1 MLVNMCEILQKSR
14 EGKYGV
20 VAPNICHEDSARAA
34 IQVAEEN
41 NAPIILDVIFNVTP
55 DIELLG
61 KIVRDMAEKATVPV
75 ALNLD
80 HGGTF
85 EQAMI
90 AIRAGFS
97 SIMVDRSSLPYE
109 QNVAEVSELVKIA
122 HAVGLSV
129 EAELGHVGVGAQ
141 YDEDRNA
148 GLTDP
153 AQAKA
158 YVEATGVDALAIAIG
173 TAHGKYVGTP
183 YLDFDLLEKIYA
195 EVDVPLVL
203 HGGSGSGDKN
213 LAKATSMGIT
223 KVNIGTDLFQ
233 AGIDNLVAHHEEL
246 KRAHLGYELMAE
258 GYKAKL
264 LHYMKLFN
272 QCDKA

>member
-20 VAPNICHEDSARAA
+20 VAPNICNEDSARVA

-122 HAVGLSV
+122 HAVGAGTCWGRSSV
-129 EAELGHVGVGAQ
+129 
-141 YDEDRNA
+141 
-148 GLTDP
+148 
-153 AQAKA
+153 
-158 YVEATGVDALAIAIG
+158 
-173 TAHGKYVGTP
+173 
-183 YLDFDLLEKIYA
+183 
-195 EVDVPLVL
+195 
-203 HGGSGSGDKN
+203 
-213 LAKATSMGIT
+213 
-223 KVNIGTDLFQ
+223 
-233 AGIDNLVAHHEEL
+233 
-246 KRAHLGYELMAE
+246 
-258 GYKAKL
+258 
-264 LHYMKLFN
+264 
-272 QCDKA
+272 

>member
-20 VAPNICHEDSARAA
+20 VAPNICNEDSARAA

-203 HGGSGSGDKN
+203 HGGSGSGDEN
-213 LAKATSMGIT
+213 LAKATGMGIT